1 MTSPAGSWRVTRIA
15 NSARR
20 FIETL
25 EPNSLERV
33 LVALESLQVDPFAGD
48 VKKVKGKSD
57 LYRTRV
63 ESFRVH
69 FRLDKSDR
77 SIEILLIDKRGQI
90 KDKSIERL

>member
-1 MTSPAGSWRVTRIA
+1 
-15 NSARR
+15 
-20 FIETL
+20 
-25 EPNSLERV
+25 V

-57 LYRTRV
+57 LYLTRV

-77 SIEILLIDKRGQI
+77 SIEILLIDKRGQL